1 MIERKWQRFVVTSGN
16 PSCRLKTH
24 LMTKNGKRSGSGT
37 VVFLCAFIQHFL
49 HQF

>member
-1 MIERKWQRFVVTSGN
+1 MAAFSRNQREPF
-16 PSCRLKTH
+16 LQIKTH

>member
-1 MIERKWQRFVVTSGN
+1 MATFSCHQRESILQV
-16 PSCRLKTH
+16 KTH

-37 VVFLCAFIQHFL
+37 VVFLCAFVEHFL